1 MKNGLSEKLAQR
13 KNGAV
18 TNWRGEKWRSEKW
31 RSEKWHSDMAFCV
44 AFA

>member
-1 MKNGLSEKLAQR
+1 MKNGLREKLAQR
-13 KNGAV
+13 KNGSV
-18 TNWRGEKWRSEKW
+18 KNWRGEKW

>member
-1 MKNGLSEKLAQR
+1 MKNGLSKKLAQR

-18 TNWRGEKWRSEKW
+18 INWRGEKWRSEKW
-31 RSEKWHSDMAFCV
+31 RRDMAFCV

>member
-1 MKNGLSEKLAQR
+1 LAQR

-18 TNWRGEKWRSEKW
+18 KNWRGEKW